1 VVDEPKS
8 AADGQPGDAY
18 QVDPQ
23 SGRDRS
29 DPMGVVLRLPSGR
42 VRAAPGAGPVEPAS
56 VEPSQVQA
64 ASIEAASSIEQPS
77 TDQASIERAS
87 IERATVDVATRN
99 RAEPAAGAL
108 DHDSSSG
115 AGRPDAVQWPGATD
129 DVPIAD
135 PGSHPAHAAE
145 TTERADW
152 AWVEEWRAGNEPT
165 PWATG
170 LVLTVFSALVVGVA
184 VWVLAAGLA
193 DRPVVAVLVNLLVA
207 GGLAPAIWLSR
218 GLPVL
223 RWMGAGAAVGI
234 VIGWIAA
241 LLMLPLP
248 AP

>member
-1 VVDEPKS
+1 
-8 AADGQPGDAY
+8 
-18 QVDPQ
+18 
-23 SGRDRS
+23 
-29 DPMGVVLRLPSGR
+29 MGVVLRLPSGR

-77 TDQASIERAS
+77 TDQASIERTSIERTSMERTS
-87 IERATVDVATRN
+87 IERATVDVATRD
-99 RAEPAAGAL
+99 RAEPAAGAP
-108 DHDSSSG
+108 DHDSSYS
-115 AGRPDAVQWPGATD
+115 AGRPDVVPWPGATD

-145 TTERADW
+145 TAERADW

-223 RWMGAGAAVGI
+223 RWMGAGAAAGI

>member
-1 VVDEPKS
+1 
-8 AADGQPGDAY
+8 
-18 QVDPQ
+18 
-23 SGRDRS
+23 
-29 DPMGVVLRLPSGR
+29 LIPS
-42 VRAAPGAGPVEPAS
+42 RAAIDRIPWGWFFACHPDAFAPSPVRGASSRQRSSE
-56 VEPSQVQA
+56 A
-64 ASIEAASSIEQPS
+64 ASIEQPSTDQASTDQPS